1 MSSYAEKVLKQ
12 VKRDNPGQPEF
23 HQAVAEVLGSLK
35 FVVDSDK
42 RYEKAGLL
50 ERLVEPERVLMF
62 RIPWVDDKG
71 RVRINKGYRVQFN
84 SAIGPYKGG
93 LRFHP
98 SVNLSVMKFLGFEQI
113 FKNSLTGLAIG
124 GAKGGSNF
132 DPKGKSDGEVMRFC
146 QSFMTEMFR
155 HIGVDTDIPAGDIG
169 VGSREI
175 GYLMGQYKRIR
186 NEYVGVLT
194 GKGLSYG
201 GSLVRKEAT
210 GYGLVYLSEEALNAR
225 SDTLAGKTVT
235 VSGSGNVAIYTC
247 EKAAQLGAK
256 VVTVSDSDGWIYD
269 PAGINLDVLKQVKE
283 EERGRLTAYAERVKS
298 AEYHARG
305 NGSVWDVTCDVAFPC
320 ATQNELDEVAAA
332 KLVKDGVILVAE
344 GANMP
349 TTAKGTDVF
358 LENSVIFLPGKAA
371 NAGGVATSVLEMSQ
385 TDTRLFWSFEKVERK
400 LQTIVKHIFTSI
412 DDAANRYGVR
422 GNYVVGSN
430 IAGFEKV
437 ADAMMAEGI
446 V

>member
-42 RYEKAGLL
+42 RYEEAGLL

-256 VVTVSDSDGWIYD
+256 VVTVSDSDGWVYD

>member
-35 FVVDSDK
+35 LVVDSDK

-256 VVTVSDSDGWIYD
+256 VVTVSDSDGWVYD

-412 DDAANRYGVR
+412 DDAANRYGMR

-437 ADAMMAEGI
+437 AEAQMAEGI

>member
-1 MSSYAEKVLKQ
+1 M
-12 VKRDNPGQPEF
+12 
-23 HQAVAEVLGSLK
+23 
-35 FVVDSDK
+35 
-42 RYEKAGLL
+42 
-50 ERLVEPERVLMF
+50 
-62 RIPWVDDKG
+62 
-71 RVRINKGYRVQFN
+71 
-84 SAIGPYKGG
+84 
-93 LRFHP
+93 
-98 SVNLSVMKFLGFEQI
+98 
-113 FKNSLTGLAIG
+113 
-124 GAKGGSNF
+124 
-132 DPKGKSDGEVMRFC
+132 
-146 QSFMTEMFR
+146 
-155 HIGVDTDIPAGDIG
+155 
-169 VGSREI
+169 
-175 GYLMGQYKRIR
+175 
-186 NEYVGVLT
+186 
-194 GKGLSYG
+194 
-201 GSLVRKEAT
+201 
-210 GYGLVYLSEEALNAR
+210 
-225 SDTLAGKTVT
+225 
-235 VSGSGNVAIYTC
+235 
-247 EKAAQLGAK
+247 
-256 VVTVSDSDGWIYD
+256 
-269 PAGINLDVLKQVKE
+269 
-283 EERGRLTAYAERVKS
+283 TAYAERVKS
-298 AEYHARG
+298 AEYHVRG

>member
-35 FVVDSDK
+35 LVVDSDK

-256 VVTVSDSDGWIYD
+256 VVTVSDSDGWVYD

-349 TTAKGTDVF
+349 TTAKGTDIF

-412 DDAANRYGVR
+412 DDAANRYGMR

>member
-225 SDTLAGKTVT
+225 GDSLKGKTVA

-256 VVTVSDSDGWIYD
+256 VVTVSDSDGWVYD

-349 TTAKGTDVF
+349 TTAKGTDIF
-358 LENSVIFLPGKAA
+358 LDNSVIFLPGKAA

>member
-35 FVVDSDK
+35 LVVDSDK

-256 VVTVSDSDGWIYD
+256 VVTVSDSDGWVYD

>member
-1 MSSYAEKVLKQ
+1 
-12 VKRDNPGQPEF
+12 
-23 HQAVAEVLGSLK
+23 
-35 FVVDSDK
+35 
-42 RYEKAGLL
+42 
-50 ERLVEPERVLMF
+50 MF
-62 RIPWVDDKG
+62 RVPWVDDKG

-155 HIGVDTDIPAGDIG
+155 HIGADTDIPAGDIG

-175 GYLMGQYKRIR
+175 GFLMGQYKRIR

-210 GYGLVYLSEEALNAR
+210 GYGLVYLSEEALNSR
-225 SDTLAGKTVT
+225 GDSMRGKTVA

-247 EKAAQLGAK
+247 EKARELGAK
-256 VVTVSDSDGWIYD
+256 VVTVSDSGGWVYD
-269 PAGINLDVLKQVKE
+269 PNGIDLEVLKRIKE
-283 EERGRLTAYAERVKS
+283 VERGRISEYVERVKG
-298 AEYHARG
+298 AEYHKNG
-305 NGSVWDVTCDVAFPC
+305 EGSVWDVKCHVAFPC
-320 ATQNELDEVAAA
+320 ATQNELDETGAET
-332 KLVKDGVILVAE
+332 LVRNGVLLVGE

-349 TTAKGTDVF
+349 TTRKGTDVF
-358 LENSVIFLPGKAA
+358 LANSVIFLPGKAA
-371 NAGGVATSVLEMSQ
+371 NAGGVATSVLEMAQ
-385 TDTRLFWSFEKVERK
+385 IDTRLFWSFEKVDRK
-400 LQTIVKHIFTSI
+400 LQAIVKHIFTNI
-412 DDAANRYGVR
+412 DDAANRYGMR

-437 ADAMMAEGI
+437 ADAMLAEGHSLTRCPHPAASFTPRVRARREKLCAKRYVGAEI
-446 V
+446 AKTMFYNDKNAVLTAFL

>member
-1 MSSYAEKVLKQ
+1 MASYAERGLKQ
-12 VKRDNPGQPEF
+12 VKKANPNEPEF
-23 HQAVAEVLGSLK
+23 HQAVTEVLDSLK
-35 FVVDSDK
+35 LVVDNDS
-42 RYEKAGLL
+42 RYERAGLL

-62 RIPWVDDKG
+62 RVPWVDDKG
-71 RVRINKGYRVQFN
+71 KVRINKGYRVQFN

-225 SDTLAGKTVT
+225 GDSLKGKTVA
-235 VSGSGNVAIYTC
+235 VSCSGNVAIYTC
-247 EKAAQLGAK
+247 EKARQLGAK
-256 VVTVSDSDGWIYD
+256 VLTVSDSDGWIYD
-269 PAGINLDVLKQVKE
+269 PNGINIEVLKQVKE
-283 EERGRLTAYAERVKS
+283 VERGRLTSYAERVKDC
-298 AEYHARG
+298 EYHARG
-305 NGSVWDVTCDVAFPC
+305 EGKVWDVDCKIAFPC
-320 ATQNELDEVAAA
+320 ATQNELDEASAA
-332 KLVKDGVILVAE
+332 KLVADGVLLVAE

-349 TTAKGTDVF
+349 TTVKATEHF
-358 LENSVIFLPGKAA
+358 LHNSVIFLPGKAA

-385 TDTRLFWSFEKVERK
+385 TDTRLFWSFEKVDRK
-400 LQTIVKHIFTSI
+400 LQAIVKHIFVSI
-412 DDAANRYGVR
+412 DEASSRYGMP

-437 ADAMMAEGI
+437 ADAMMAEG
-446 V
+446 VV

>member
-35 FVVDSDK
+35 LVVDSDK

-256 VVTVSDSDGWIYD
+256 VVTVSDSDGWVYD

-349 TTAKGTDVF
+349 TTAKGTDIF

>member
-35 FVVDSDK
+35 LVVDSDK

-256 VVTVSDSDGWIYD
+256 VVTVSDSDGWVYD

-412 DDAANRYGVR
+412 DDAANRYGMR